1 MICLWFIVE
10 SESSHSYKLGAIGS
24 TGSSELDAGKDHQTT
39 DCSACEFCL
48 QNPCVTTPN
57 DHRAA
62 FLSAY
67 GPPRPRNISNRYR
80 DYREYYKM
88 LKKERLWHNPLYI
101 NRKHELGI
109 FIDDVREV
117 MPNCVVGDVRKRW
130 PNPPEIPYEGHVPTM
145 TH

>member
-1 MICLWFIVE
+1 MSRLIPTNSVLLVPPVVANLMLGRTIRPRIVVRV
-10 SESSHSYKLGAIGS
+10 SFVCKIHAL
-24 TGSSELDAGKDHQTT
+24 LHQTT
-39 DCSACEFCL
+39 IELLSS
-48 QNPCVTTPN
+48 V
-57 DHRAA
+57 HMA

-117 MPNCVVGDVRKRW
+117 VPNCVVGDVRKRW